1 MKYDPFA
8 VYELASGL
16 MIVRSTAYPPHI
28 RTKGGAVCLHEAQQ
42 VSRPTSLATAIQMR
56 NDLNHAKGELRAAYK
71 KSLTTESKA

>member
-28 RTKGGAVCLHEAQQ
+28 RTKGGAVLHEAQQ
-42 VSRPTSLATAIQMR
+42 VGRSTNLASAIQIR
-56 NDLNHAKGELRAAYK
+56 NDLNHARGELSAAYK

>member
-28 RTKGGAVCLHEAQQ
+28 RTKGGAVLHDAQQ
-42 VSRPTSLATAIQMR
+42 VSRPTDLATAIQMR

>member
-16 MIVRSTAYPPHI
+16 MIVRSTEYPPHENTL
-28 RTKGGAVCLHEAQQ
+28 RGAVLHDAQQ
-42 VSRPTSLATAIQMR
+42 VSRPTDLATAIQMR
-56 NDLNHAKGELRAAYK
+56 NDLNHARGELSATYK

>member
-1 MKYDPFA
+1 MKYDPYA

-16 MIVRSTAYPPHI
+16 MIVRSAQCPPHENTL
-28 RTKGGAVCLHEAQQ
+28 RGAVLHDAQQ

>member
-16 MIVRSTAYPPHI
+16 MIVRSTEYPPHENTL
-28 RTKGGAVCLHEAQQ
+28 RGAVLHDAQQ
-42 VSRPTSLATAIQMR
+42 VSRPTDLATAIQMR
-56 NDLNHAKGELRAAYK
+56 NDLNHAKGELRDAYK

>member
-16 MIVRSTAYPPHI
+16 MIVRSTEYPPHENTL
-28 RTKGGAVCLHEAQQ
+28 RGAVLHDAQK